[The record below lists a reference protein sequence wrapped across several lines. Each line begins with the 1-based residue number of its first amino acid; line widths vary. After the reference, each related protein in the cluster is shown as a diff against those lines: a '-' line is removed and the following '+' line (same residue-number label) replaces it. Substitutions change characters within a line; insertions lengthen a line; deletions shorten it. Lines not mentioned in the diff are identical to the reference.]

1 MTNPYADLDVPAD
14 ASAAEIKAAYR
25 RKAKQAHPDNGGSAD
40 EFSKVNRAK
49 LVLLDPERR
58 RKFDQS
64 GAVDEGVDDEMAR
77 AMNIVTG
84 VIDSV
89 FTVIQNERGDPAN
102 FDVLGDARK
111 MVGDQIE
118 QTRNQIAENDRIIKV
133 LRKTAARFKPKR
145 GKVNRISSLLDSRA
159 RQIEEGNAGNRKN
172 LGAMEAAYT
181 ILKDH
186 DYEWERSPGA
196 ESYGAQAAAN
206 MFFQAF
212 SQR

>member
-1 MTNPYADLDVPAD
+1 MTDPYADLDVPAD

-25 RKAKQAHPDNGGSAD
+25 RKAKQAHPDGGGSSD
-40 EFSKVNRAK
+40 EFSKLNRAK

-64 GAVDEGVDDEMAR
+64 GVVDEGVDDLQAR

-89 FTVIQNERGDPAN
+89 FAVIQNKRGDPAN
-102 FDVLGDARK
+102 FDVLGDARM
-111 MVGDQIE
+111 MVGAQIE
-118 QTRNQIAENDRIIKV
+118 QTRNQIAENERIIKV
-133 LRKTAARFKPKR
+133 LRKTSARFKPKR
-145 GKVNRISSLLDSRA
+145 GKVNRISPLLDSRA
-159 RQIEEGNAGNRKN
+159 RQIEEGNAGNRNN
-172 LGAMEAAYT
+172 LAAMEAAHS

-186 DYEWERSPGA
+186 DYEWERPMA
-196 ESYGAQAAAN
+196 VSYSEMNA
-206 MFFQAF
+206 MFTQVF